1 LAFLGPLVNVRLTAQ
16 FWILFCKRHVIVKFD
31 GTNQAVEATVAIVPN
46 VKVTFYVQP
55 KLVVDAVR

>member
-1 LAFLGPLVNVRLTAQ
+1 MRLTAQ